1 MPWIDAPS
9 ARLPW
14 LNLGKT
20 TTQTGTEDPPQ
31 PITAG
36 NPITWDVVAGTIPFD
51 AATKAWTLSAGG
63 VYRIDMQFGG
73 QFSGAG
79 GVLDVDLYAGTAGS
93 DPATWASISNIAQP
107 KAPRVQVLPYTATS
121 NVFRG
126 PASAT
131 CIYQVGAADEQ
142 MRAVIVTATSLTGI
156 YRTLQGSGLSV
167 QALG

>member
-1 MPWIDAPS
+1 MPWVDAPTS
-9 ARLPW
+9 RAPW

-20 TTQTGTEDPPQ
+20 ATQTGAESPAQ

-36 NPITWDVVAGTIPFD
+36 SPITWDVVYGDLPFD
-51 AATKAWTLSAGG
+51 AAIAAWTLSAGG

-79 GVLDVDLYAGTAGS
+79 GVLDVDLYVGASGS
-93 DPATWASISNIAQP
+93 DPATWTSIQNIAQP
-107 KAPRVQVLPYTATS
+107 KAPRVQVLPYTAAS

-142 MRAVIVTATSLTGI
+142 MRAVIVTATSLTGV
-156 YRTLQGSGLSV
+156 YRTLQGTGLSV